1 MESCTDLAGHG
12 LYLNLLGPLTEGKT
26 RHKTPM
32 GEELARGT
40 LALDLAAGRPLGV
53 SRALDRAR
61 KHVRHDP
68 PWVNRPWVT
77 SAEGR
82 AGMLGF
88 MLNCRL
94 CDAPR
99 ES

>member
-1 MESCTDLAGHG
+1 MERGIVGFHQDEEWHWVAELECGH
-12 LYLNLLGPLTEGKT
+12 TQ
-26 RHKTPM
+26 
-32 GEELARGT
+32 
-40 LALDLAAGRPLGV
+40 
-53 SRALDRAR
+53 
-61 KHVRHDP
+61 HVRHDP